1 MLRLPK
7 GTPLFENL
15 DACEMQLDAVINKLA
30 QGCFTGYASLTFPA
44 AVGIMAFES
53 GKLVSIVFENSQGA
67 SVHGFEGMTALAE
80 QMIENS
86 SSKLN
91 VYRLSSDLT
100 MCIHALLQ
108 GEARYRAQELALI
121 DIKVLLERVKNE
133 QMNCCLRIYTQ
144 DRSAMI
150 FYKEGNPLGFFHDG
164 SQEIEAS
171 PGDSQQLAQ
180 DPSAKIDLYTTVSAN
195 ELMDHDLLDMI
206 NVANVWKTA
215 INRHQSRT
223 GDV

>member
-15 DACEMQLDAVINKLA
+15 DASELQLDAIITKLA
-30 QGCFTGYASLTFPA
+30 HGCFTGYASLTFPT
-44 AVGIMAFES
+44 AVGILVFES
-53 GKLVSIVFENSQGA
+53 GKLVSIIFENNQG
-67 SVHGFEGMTALAE
+67 VRLNGFEGMTALAE
-80 QMIENS
+80 QMLES
-86 SSKLN
+86 SSSTLN
-91 VYRLSSDLT
+91 VYRLSDDLT

-164 SQEIEAS
+164 SHEIEAS

-180 DPSAKIDLYTTVSAN
+180 DPAAKIDLYTTVSAN
-195 ELMDHDLLDMI
+195 ELMGHDLLEMI
-206 NVANVWKTA
+206 NVSNVWKTA
-215 INRHQSRT
+215 VNRYQSKT
-223 GDV
+223 GGP